1 MLMHTKYLY
10 NEWKP
15 CVGGGKYFLYGK
27 KKRRMDNRMREK
39 KEGRI
44 EKEQHSEA

>member
-1 MLMHTKYLY
+1 M
-10 NEWKP
+10 
-15 CVGGGKYFLYGK
+15 GGGKYFQYGK